1 MEIHKGTTRTVFL
14 IGNYAIKIAR
24 FWSEFNE
31 RKLKTFLKGLLA
43 NIDEYYWWNLSYK
56 QELLCPVLC
65 KSPLGLILIM
75 KRTQKLRQDEYNR
88 IKFTELYKGLPLD
101 NQICNFGKLNDK
113 IVLIDYANTFKS

>member
-24 FWSEFNE
+24 FWSEFNK
-31 RKLKTFLKGLLA
+31 RKWKTFLKGLLA
-43 NIDEYYWWNLSYK
+43 NIDEHYWWNLPHK
-56 QELLCPVLC
+56 KELLCPVLY

-75 KRTQKLRQDEYNR
+75 KRTHKLRQDEYNR

-101 NQICNFGKLNDK
+101 NQISNFGKLNNK